1 MLTSV
6 DLWHFRYRIRA
17 QAIERSMIINWTELN
32 SGSLEGGVKELRL
45 TAEDFDD
52 IVVITAICQA
62 IRDGRVV
69 KVAGADG
76 NDVAL
81 NKEKT

>member
-1 MLTSV
+1 V
-6 DLWHFRYRIRA
+6 
-17 QAIERSMIINWTELN
+17 IINWIEMNAGKLD
-32 SGSLEGGVKELRL
+32 GGVKELRL
-45 TAEDFDD
+45 TAEEFDD
-52 IVVITAICQA
+52 IVVITGICQA

-69 KVAGADG
+69 KVTDVDG